1 MIIILNLFIVTLAI
15 DFNHQHQFIA
25 EEVYDVIIDGFL
37 AIGIKTLH
45 LFPFQMLPKQNFR

>member
-1 MIIILNLFIVTLAI
+1 MFVLLNFFIVTLAI

-37 AIGIKTLH
+37 AIEIKTLH
-45 LFPFQMLPKQNFR
+45 LLPF